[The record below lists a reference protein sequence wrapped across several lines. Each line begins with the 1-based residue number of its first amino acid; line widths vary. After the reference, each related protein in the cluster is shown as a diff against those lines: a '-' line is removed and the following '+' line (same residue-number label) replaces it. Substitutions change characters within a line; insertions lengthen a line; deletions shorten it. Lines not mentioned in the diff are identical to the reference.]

1 MRSSPSLIS
10 VALAAQLISVSPVL
24 AQVECIETAEGS
36 RLCGK
41 DAEAEKERIRSA
53 MLERQG
59 AKADASGEASAPKAR
74 RGSVYNSYSRRAF
87 VRGGTAFS
95 GGGAQFGDNFAGAAG
110 VGFDLGRRGLSVET
124 EILALRD
131 SETLVDP
138 FLGTVTAKA
147 LGLAGLVSLRY
158 DVETDFGVNP
168 FASVGVGPGYLRAS
182 LDDGVTS
189 TSGDDF
195 TFAYSGRAGVT
206 VDFSERFG
214 VEAAYRF
221 LDTSQNGFPA
231 QHLVELGLNL
241 GF

>member
-1 MRSSPSLIS
+1 MKSLTSLIS
-10 VALAAQLISVSPVL
+10 VVLAAQLISAAPVL
-24 AQVECIETAEGS
+24 AQTDCIENAEGS
-36 RLCGK
+36 LLCGK

-59 AKADASGEASAPKAR
+59 ARADESQSASAPAAR

-95 GGGAQFGDNFAGAAG
+95 GGGADFGDNFAGAAG
-110 VGFDLGRRGLSVET
+110 VGFDLGNKGLSVET
-124 EILALRD
+124 EVLVLRD
-131 SETLVDP
+131 SETFVDP
-138 FLGTVTAKA
+138 FFGTITAKA
-147 LGLAGLVSLRY
+147 LGIAGLVSLRY
-158 DVETDFGVNP
+158 DVDTDFGFNP

-189 TSGDDF
+189 ISDDDF
-195 TFAYSGRAGVT
+195 TFTYTGRAGVT

-221 LDTSQNGFPA
+221 LDTSQNGFAA